1 MSQLAKHT
9 SDLFLEVSAELLRGG
24 YGICFR
30 AEGESMHPTIRHG
43 ELVTVAPARPADI
56 EADDIVLYRNRRGI
70 VAHRV
75 VRIEPLGRGR
85 DAFVLCGDAPAAE
98 EEDVAPQQVVGRLVS
113 VVRRGRSIDPG
124 SRPTRLA
131 RRTRLCVSMLKS
143 GLKGGFRGWLKVR
156 VNLKGRL
163 KGRLTRWT
171 SGITIRI

>member
-1 MSQLAKHT
+1 MGST
-9 SDLFLEVSAELLRGG
+9 SLEVSEHLLGGG

-56 EADDIVLYRNRRGI
+56 VLCRNRRGV

-75 VRIEPLGRGR
+75 VRIEPGGRGR

-131 RRTRLCVSMLKS
+131 RTTRLCVAR
-143 GLKGGFRGWLKVR
+143 LKG
-156 VNLKGRL
+156 LKGRL
-163 KGRLTRWT
+163 KDRLKEWT
-171 SGITIRI
+171 EPYRDLRRLDSLNQATLACS

>member
-1 MSQLAKHT
+1 MAQVVKLT
-9 SDLFLEVSAELLRGG
+9 SDLFLEVSEHLLGGG

-43 ELVTVAPARPADI
+43 ELVTVEPARPADI
-56 EADDIVLYRNRRGI
+56 EADDIVLCRNPRGI

-75 VRIEPLGRGR
+75 VRIEPLGRGG

-113 VVRRGRSIDPG
+113 VVRRGRSIDLG

-131 RRTRLCVSMLKS
+131 RKTRLGVS
-143 GLKGGFRGWLKVR
+143 
-156 VNLKGRL
+156 RL
-163 KGRLTRWT
+163 KGLLKRLLKDRLKEWT
-171 SGITIRI
+171 SGIGITIRT

>member
-1 MSQLAKHT
+1 MAQVVKLT
-9 SDLFLEVSAELLRGG
+9 SDLFLEVSAHLLGGG

-56 EADDIVLYRNRRGI
+56 EADDIVLCRNRRGI

-75 VRIEPLGRGR
+75 VRIEPRGRGG
-85 DAFVLCGDAPAAE
+85 DAFVLCGDAPAAG

-131 RRTRLCVSMLKS
+131 RKTRLGISRLRDLLKRL
-143 GLKGGFRGWLKVR
+143 LKE
-156 VNLKGRL
+156 
-163 KGRLTRWT
+163 WT
-171 SGITIRI
+171 PGIAIRTG

>member
-1 MSQLAKHT
+1 MAQVVKHT
-9 SDLFLEVSAELLRGG
+9 SDLFLEVSAQLLGGG
-24 YGICFR
+24 YGIRFR

-56 EADDIVLYRNRRGI
+56 EADDIVLSRNRRGI

-75 VRIEPLGRGR
+75 VRIEPLGPGR
-85 DAFVLCGDAPAAE
+85 DAFVLCGDAPAAG

-131 RRTRLCVSMLKS
+131 RKTRLGISRLRDLLKR
-143 GLKGGFRGWLKVR
+143 L
-156 VNLKGRL
+156 LKGRV
-163 KGRLTRWT
+163 KEWT
-171 SGITIRI
+171 PGITIRTW